1 MLLPSPCQQWTTCED
16 RPYIQV
22 CLQAVAFLARWAFQ
36 PVFSIFLGNPCGVGD
51 ALEPAPQLP
60 WAGCLS
66 WHPTLHYSP
75 GFCCS
80 ALSHAAA
87 WSHLMGSCCAWE
99 ITGLCWPELN
109 AGSSVLAFLE
119 HIYKEPC
126 PCFLPVPLA
135 MAAQHLEVCGW
146 PPLSFTAGRG
156 SPPQLEAVGR
166 RWLLELQKSC
176 FSVMGCTTSAVI
188 KNPAAQAP
196 SLPFSSVPLLL
207 PWFSCSLIFCYGF
220 LSLFPFGLLLFLLH
234 TGKENRERARAEA
247 FYSRSFRAVV

>member
-1 MLLPSPCQQWTTCED
+1 MSFPACFLHLPWESMWYGWCTGASTSATLSWLLVLTPNTA
-16 RPYIQV
+16 
-22 CLQAVAFLARWAFQ
+22 LQPWVLLLCPESCCSLESFDGL
-36 PVFSIFLGNPCGVGD
+36 LLCVGD
-51 ALEPAPQLP
+51 
-60 WAGCLS
+60 
-66 WHPTLHYSP
+66 HRT
-75 GFCCS
+75 
-80 ALSHAAA
+80 
-87 WSHLMGSCCAWE
+87 
-99 ITGLCWPELN
+99 LCWPELN

-126 PCFLPVPLA
+126 PCFQPVPLA

-207 PWFSCSLIFCYGF
+207 P
-220 LSLFPFGLLLFLLH
+220 
-234 TGKENRERARAEA
+234 
-247 FYSRSFRAVV
+247 